1 MNGGAAASPPQALL
15 AALQS
20 LLQAMSVA
28 MLAAYFVLILMQVF
42 YRFVINDSLFWAEE
56 LVRGLLV
63 WGVMIGSVLVARAR
77 GHIRVEILETM
88 VPAAWRRAVLQLND
102 LLSMLFCLLLLFAS
116 IQLMDRVWH
125 QLSPM
130 LEVPKWTVYMAL
142 AVGPALEALI
152 MVLSWNQHPEATQPG
167 AELL

>member
-20 LLQAMSVA
+20 LLKALSVA

-77 GHIRVEILETM
+77 GHIRVEMLETM

-102 LLSMLFCLLLLFAS
+102 LLSLLFCLLLLFAS
-116 IQLMDRVWH
+116 IQLMDRVWY
-125 QLSPM
+125 QLADAGGAQVDG
-130 LEVPKWTVYMAL
+130 LHGA
-142 AVGPALEALI
+142 GGG
-152 MVLSWNQHPEATQPG
+152 PG
-167 AELL
+167 ARGADHGVELEPAP